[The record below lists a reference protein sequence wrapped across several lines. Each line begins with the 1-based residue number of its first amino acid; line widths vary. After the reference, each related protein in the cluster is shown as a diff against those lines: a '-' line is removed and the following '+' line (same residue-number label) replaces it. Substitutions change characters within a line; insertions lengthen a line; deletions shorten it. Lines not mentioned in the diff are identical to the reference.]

1 MSDVPPSE
9 DSRSTGHPSTETTP
23 LVSPEWVED
32 RLDEFRTDDP
42 GLRLVEVDVNPSFY
56 DDSHIP
62 GAVGIDWEMDLQAE
76 DVRDVVS
83 PAGFAELL
91 ESHGVGPDTTLV
103 VYGDNANW
111 FATNFYWL
119 ATYYSHAD
127 VRILDGGRE
136 YWMEHDMPTTD
147 EVPSYPAVSYPTPT
161 ADESVRAY
169 RDDVMRALDD
179 EATIVDA
186 RLPEEFRG
194 DLIAPPGMDETA
206 VRGGH
211 IPGAT
216 NVVWSTNVGPDRRFK
231 SRETL
236 ASIYEEA
243 GVSRDGVIAY
253 CRIGERSS
261 ITWFVLSELLGYE
274 QVRNYD
280 GSWTEWGSL
289 VGASIA
295 RGE

>member
-32 RLDEFRTDDP
+32 RLDGFRTDDP
-42 GLRLVEVDVNPSFY
+42 RLRLVEVDVNPSFY

-147 EVPSYPAVSYPTPT
+147 EVLSYPSVSYPTPT
-161 ADESVRAY
+161 TDESVRAY

-179 EATIVDA
+179 ETTIVDA

-216 NVVWSTNVGPDRRFK
+216 NVVWSANVGPDRRFK

-236 ASIYEEA
+236 ASMYEEA
-243 GVSRDGVIAY
+243 GVTRDSVITY